1 MFIIYVVDD
10 IGFKFIYLKKE
21 NFLNNLFCFEGIFEF
36 I

>member
-1 MFIIYVVDD
+1 MSIIYAVDD

-21 NFLNNLFCFEGIFEF
+21 NFPNNSFCFEGMFEL